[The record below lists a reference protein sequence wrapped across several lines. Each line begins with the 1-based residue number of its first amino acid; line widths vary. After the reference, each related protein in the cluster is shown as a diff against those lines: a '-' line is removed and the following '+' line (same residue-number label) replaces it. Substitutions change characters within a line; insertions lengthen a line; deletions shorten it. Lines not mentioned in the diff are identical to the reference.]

1 MNQDLLACAEHW
13 YDFGSLAGNSD
24 LFVQVV
30 AHIAAAAVPNSV
42 LQCLR
47 AGQITPL
54 AKPTGGHRPL
64 LMMSFLRRL
73 ALKSVMAAKKESV
86 AKCAG
91 PFQYGVGRP
100 DGANTMIKTIQYLA
114 EADNSRVLVALDLKA
129 AFQNVSRRAML
140 RSIAQTDSD
149 LAAVF
154 SRWYTGTTEHR
165 MHYDSAYTKITANS
179 GVDQGCP
186 LSACGFSAVVD
197 PTLHSIMTELC
208 TLYDPGAQLFAYLDD
223 WYLWIKP
230 HCLLQTIAVITAATR
245 SVSLALQT
253 TKTQIWKGS
262 CQDPIPPEFQ
272 DKVTLT
278 LSCLGG
284 HLQIHGDT
292 EPSPV
297 VLGEQATMEKTTQR
311 FQKIAT
317 TLADL
322 NAEGLNVQTVNDLLT
337 MYVGAASQH
346 VLRMSFVPE
355 QEAQNFDRQVLTFW
369 SRLMHRD
376 ITSQLFFLPLKLG
389 GFGVGSA
396 VQRHA
401 AAPWRAWQSVIPSLM
416 TTTQSPDTDSLFR
429 STPLLRAQLTQ
440 LQSTISQQ
448 MNKPTFQLK
457 PLGAALRLQ
466 TTQKK
471 QVSTIQRNIHKQL
484 YNSLTDTPTEQA
496 ILLSQSTSHTGAH
509 LMQPSSEAYEI
520 EDRCFRVS
528 VARRLML
535 PHPVAANPADV
546 VQFCPNKSAAG
557 VICNKP
563 LDPKQHHCY
572 GCRYGGGVDRR
583 HAALARCLADIIH
596 SHSGV
601 KVYIEQEVPA
611 LTRVV
616 NGQTEHARMDLVFN
630 LHGSITY
637 LDVSIVAPFSC
648 NPSLVSAA
656 STKPGLMA
664 KRAEKTKFDRYPHI
678 NLVPFILETTGQTWL
693 TCQEIH

>member
-1 MNQDLLACAEHW
+1 MDQDWSRHRCRK
-13 YDFGSLAGNSD
+13 DG
-24 LFVQVV
+24 V
-30 AHIAAAAVPNSV
+30 APECHIREEASWLCTVCCVLCTVYCVLCPLSSV
-42 LQCLR
+42 LCTLYSVLC
-47 AGQITPL
+47 TL
-54 AKPTGGHRPL
+54 YSVLCTLYSVLCTKSLSLYRPL

-114 EADNSRVLVALDLKA
+114 EADNSGVLVALDLKA
-129 AFQNVSRRAML
+129 AFQIVSRRAML
-140 RSIAQTDSD
+140 RSIAQTDTD

-165 MHYDSAYTKITANS
+165 MHYESAYTKITANS

-197 PTLHSIMTELC
+197 PTLHSIMAELC
-208 TLYDPGAQLFAYLDD
+208 NLYDPGAQLFAYLDD

-230 HCLLQTIAVITAATR
+230 QCLLQTIAVITADTR

-292 EPSPV
+292 EPNPV

-376 ITSQLFFLPLKLG
+376 ITSQLFFSTSQTWRFWSGFCCSTACCSSMACVAVSHPFIDDYNPISGHRLTLSFNTTITCSTHPTSIYHLPTNEQTHL
-389 GFGVGSA
+389 A
-396 VQRHA
+396 TQ
-401 AAPWRAWQSVIPSLM
+401 
-416 TTTQSPDTDSLFR
+416 TTRSC
-429 STPLLRAQLTQ
+429 STPSNHPKETCLHHPKEH
-440 LQSTISQQ
+440 S
-448 MNKPTFQLK
+448 
-457 PLGAALRLQ
+457 Q
-466 TTQKK
+466 TT
-471 QVSTIQRNIHKQL
+471 IQ
-484 YNSLTDTPTEQA
+484 
-496 ILLSQSTSHTGAH
+496 
-509 LMQPSSEAYEI
+509 QP
-520 EDRCFRVS
+520 
-528 VARRLML
+528 
-535 PHPVAANPADV
+535 H
-546 VQFCPNKSAAG
+546 
-557 VICNKP
+557 
-563 LDPKQHHCY
+563 
-572 GCRYGGGVDRR
+572 
-583 HAALARCLADIIH
+583 
-596 SHSGV
+596 
-601 KVYIEQEVPA
+601 
-611 LTRVV
+611 
-616 NGQTEHARMDLVFN
+616 
-630 LHGSITY
+630 
-637 LDVSIVAPFSC
+637 
-648 NPSLVSAA
+648 
-656 STKPGLMA
+656 
-664 KRAEKTKFDRYPHI
+664 
-678 NLVPFILETTGQTWL
+678 
-693 TCQEIH
+693 

>member
-1 MNQDLLACAEHW
+1 MVSQQLLTQH
-13 YDFGSLAGNSD
+13 F
-24 LFVQVV
+24 
-30 AHIAAAAVPNSV
+30 
-42 LQCLR
+42 
-47 AGQITPL
+47 
-54 AKPTGGHRPL
+54 
-64 LMMSFLRRL
+64 
-73 ALKSVMAAKKESV
+73 
-86 AKCAG
+86 
-91 PFQYGVGRP
+91 
-100 DGANTMIKTIQYLA
+100 IQ
-114 EADNSRVLVALDLKA
+114 S
-129 AFQNVSRRAML
+129 
-140 RSIAQTDSD
+140 
-149 LAAVF
+149 
-154 SRWYTGTTEHR
+154 W
-165 MHYDSAYTKITANS
+165 
-179 GVDQGCP
+179 
-186 LSACGFSAVVD
+186 
-197 PTLHSIMTELC
+197 TELC
-208 TLYDPGAQLFAYLDD
+208 TLYDSGAQLFAYLDD

-230 HCLLQTIAVITAATR
+230 QCLLQTIAVITAATR
-245 SVSLALQT
+245 SVNLALQS
-253 TKTQIWKGS
+253 TKTQNLERLLPRSQFHPSSKTRS
-262 CQDPIPPEFQ
+262 RSHS
-272 DKVTLT
+272 VV
-278 LSCLGG
+278 LGG

-509 LMQPSSEAYEI
+509 LMQPRSEAYEI

-601 KVYIEQEVPA
+601 KVFIEQEVPA

-678 NLVPFILETTGQTWL
+678 NLVPFILETTGRPGPHARKFINYLLRDADNPPIAVRDTWSTIQSVL
-693 TCQEIH
+693 HSAISKQQLMAAVT